1 MAYPSGTAMAP
12 APSPGPLFVGIHVRM
27 NINVSRFLVSYVA
40 TNDNVADGGTKA
52 LNKIKQLESAQR
64 LLGLPEQ

>member
-1 MAYPSGTAMAP
+1 MRH
-12 APSPGPLFVGIHVRM
+12 ID
-27 NINVSRFLVSYVA
+27 VSRFLVSYVA